1 MRRKLTYEFCK
12 EEVSKYNSYSELYQN
27 DVSILMKI
35 KQKGWDELISH
46 WELPFT
52 KSNLKWTYER
62 CKEEVS
68 KMTYLNELQGTTV
81 VNVLRKNG
89 WFDELTSHLIRV
101 VNKPYTKEDCIKEAK
116 KYNRRVDFQKK
127 SNGQYSKAINK

>member
-12 EEVSKYNSYSELYQN
+12 EEISKYNSYSELYQA
-27 DVSILMKI
+27 DISILNKI

-52 KSNLKWTYER
+52 KANPKWTYER

-68 KMTYLNELQGTTV
+68 KMT
-81 VNVLRKNG
+81 
-89 WFDELTSHLIRV
+89 
-101 VNKPYTKEDCIKEAK
+101 
-116 KYNRRVDFQKK
+116 
-127 SNGQYSKAINK
+127 